1 LKNRSGFNL
10 VRKTRK
16 KSNSGSIFVKEKCVE
31 KFLEWWSESD
41 ELKAILQ
48 LVIPQ
53 VDNALKLINIEEI
66 TNSRKLSELLYD
78 LVGSNFLYEIHGD
91 PDRDKTQK
99 FRKLILDACI
109 KNQEYTKDQIISIAQ
124 NSHWQ
129 LKDHTS
135 LEQIVRSNAKD
146 WLLQLAKYSQLDPST
161 SHPPQENS
169 DAFLETEEIH
179 ANIDY
184 KPLYDYQYTAGLRIR
199 QILENNPDEKRML
212 LSIPTGSGKTRL
224 MVEALIDWLNYG
236 KENSPSQQKDSKFI
250 IWIAQSHE
258 LCEQAIDAFKSL
270 YKIRGKSSLTIH
282 RFFGKGGA
290 PPPMDL
296 SDFLNGNGII
306 VATIQSFH
314 KLIPKNEHAST
325 DDIDEEGEIDVEF
338 ESDNPLLKLS
348 ELTSCI
354 VIDEAHRATS
364 KMYTRFLAGMGF
376 NFRKKE
382 PNSKNIGL
390 FGLTATP
397 FRGTGVDFE
406 SGGSELTK
414 QTITLRNRFGGEPY
428 YPQIYA
434 DIHEKRHKPV
444 PIIDS
449 PNVAHTE
456 ESTRISGDRSFDNEG
471 VLVTYSWQITYLPS
485 ASELYSTSEEP
496 LPNPKQEKIIDY
508 EFPKSGTYK
517 IQLTIKNN
525 EGIENQTEQFID
537 VKIPDTTDINKEL
550 DNQKLLYRRLITR
563 KILCEVFHEKIKL
576 KETRL
581 NRDESEKYIAKGE
594 YHKQT
599 LDERGKNFSR
609 NNLILEIIQKLR
621 EFKRKKILIF
631 ACNIDH
637 ARLLTI
643 VLKAKYGIN
652 AEYLDSKVN
661 MGRRIEIIEK
671 FKQDTDDINVLCN
684 VDILTTGFDAPNIDC
699 VFVTRPAKST
709 VLYTQMIGR
718 GMRGTRGGGTPDMWL
733 IDIDDNF
740 QLHYDF
746 DSEAKLGWKMFED
759 EWKSLSELDIQ
770 LVEGDVDG
778 FQKINPHL
786 SQDTPKIP
794 TDTKFDKWKKER
806 EQIELEQKILSKEVE
821 EELPDDE
828 TEQPLEWPCIDCGVT
843 AIGIPEIQ
851 KFFGIEGDPKLL
863 ISHIT
868 NNDYQDLPSRCYN
881 CRMASVI
888 PEVSTIEPE
897 VSTIEP
903 EVSTI
908 EPEVS
913 TIEPEVSTIEPE
925 VSTIEPEVSTIEPEV
940 IPEQISCPY
949 VEFMENQ
956 QNIHG
961 NYQMVLGLFLIE
973 SQKQGYDKFDI
984 DEARL
989 YLQKYNPGK
998 TLSELPRNHAV
1009 FDVYRKRGFF
1019 TDYSEEPEKTSYGK
1033 RGFYSESFSFGETKF
1048 KEILEPEIFK
1058 ELCIKKIEEYEEKSK
1073 MEIEN
1078 EPVSPSSDE
1087 DLELSHQLDTHYKNL
1102 KKQLGHIP
1110 TTRQFRELTP
1120 DNLSQ
1125 IMVKIYYHKVAESK
1139 KDFPISK
1146 LVEDIEGGPDY
1157 FAHSFDG
1164 LRDSKND
1171 FAGDDH
1177 NLRDNLYDEYF
1188 ELYHSV
1194 KREITKE
1201 ELDEYGNYTIEDY
1214 DEVFDD
1220 DVDVMFKETT
1230 HVMKNIEINFS
1241 DDRFQETI
1249 EKINIDYHELKKTL
1263 GHAPHF
1269 EEYREKSKIG
1279 IEYILNFY
1287 GSLGRF
1293 KRISDRKQNDQ
1304 HTILHLEKEFHKIKE
1319 LLNMPPLFTQM
1330 LKHCREGFRILDIFG
1345 SYTEYLKW
1353 LKEPDNKESIVDEN
1367 FKNQRRIELIQQSL
1381 KRIDDVGRDRTIQLL
1396 LEDPEIP
1403 YNEWFGSKTSFI
1415 DVLDVEKHDPW
1426 IKSTFEKI
1434 RHIQKPVSTNEKMKF
1449 LRSNH
1454 ISKFKKQIKGIQKN
1468 IQTAQKPTSCPKCHS
1483 KLENLG
1489 QAVVCSSKYC
1499 TYYKSG

>member
-1 LKNRSGFNL
+1 LA
-10 VRKTRK
+10 RKTRK
-16 KSNSGSIFVKEKCVE
+16 KSSSGSVFVKEKSVE
-31 KFLEWWSESD
+31 KFLEWWPESD
-41 ELKAILQ
+41 DLKDILQ

-53 VDNALKLINIEEI
+53 VDNALKLIDIEDI

-78 LVGSNFLYEIHGD
+78 LVGGNFLYEIHGD
-91 PDRDKTQK
+91 PDRNKTQK
-99 FRKLILDACI
+99 FRLLILESCI
-109 KNQEYTKDQIISIAQ
+109 KNKEYTKNQIIKIAQ
-124 NSHWQ
+124 DSHWQ
-129 LKDHTS
+129 LKDYTS

-146 WLLQLAKYSQLDPST
+146 WLLQLSKYSQLDPST
-161 SHPPQENS
+161 SRPPQENS
-169 DAFLETEEIH
+169 DTFLETEEIQ

-236 KENSPSQQKDSKFI
+236 KENSPPQQKNSKFI

-306 VATIQSFH
+306 VATIQSFN

-338 ESDNPLLKLS
+338 EKDNPLLKLS

-364 KMYTRFLAGMGF
+364 KMYTRFLAGMGY

-414 QTITLRNRFGGEPY
+414 QTITLRNRFGGQPY

-434 DIHEKRHKPV
+434 DIHEKRHKPF

-449 PNVAHTE
+449 PNVAHTG

-471 VLVTYSWQITYLPS
+471 VIVTYSWQITYLSS
-485 ASELYSTSEEP
+485 ASELYSTTEEP

-508 EFPKSGTYK
+508 DFPKPGTYK

-525 EGIENQTEQFID
+525 ENIENKTEEFID
-537 VKIPDTTDINKEL
+537 VKIPDTSDLDKEL
-550 DNQKLLYRRLITR
+550 DNQKLLYRRLIAR

-576 KETRL
+576 KKTQL
-581 NRDESEKYIAKGE
+581 NRDESEKYVAKGE

-609 NNLILEIIQKLR
+609 NNLILEIIQKLL

-631 ACNIDH
+631 ACNIEH

-718 GMRGTRGGGTPDMWL
+718 GMRGTRGGGTSDMWL
-733 IDIDDNF
+733 VDIDDNF

-746 DSEAKLGWKMFED
+746 DDEAKLGWKMFED
-759 EWKSLSELDIQ
+759 EWRSLSELDIE
-770 LVEGDVDG
+770 LVEEDIDG
-778 FQKINPHL
+778 FQKINPNL
-786 SQDTPKIP
+786 SQKPAKI
-794 TDTKFDKWKKER
+794 TGTKFDKWKQER
-806 EQIELEQKILSKEVE
+806 TKLETEVTSKEIE
-821 EELPDDE
+821 DKLQDHEIE
-828 TEQPLEWPCIDCGVT
+828 TPLEWPCVDCGIT
-843 AIGIPEIQ
+843 AIGITDIQ
-851 KFFGIEGDPKLL
+851 KLFGIVGDPKLL

-868 NNDYQDLPSRCYN
+868 NNDYQNIPSRCYS
-881 CRMASVI
+881 CRTASVEH
-888 PEVSTIEPE
+888 EVPQVEHE
-897 VSTIEP
+897 VPQVEH
-903 EVSTI
+903 EVPQV
-908 EPEVS
+908 EHEVPQV
-913 TIEPEVSTIEPE
+913 EHEVPQVEHEITSE
-925 VSTIEPEVSTIEPEV
+925 S
-940 IPEQISCPY
+940 ISCPY
-949 VEFMENQ
+949 VEFMQNQ
-956 QNIHG
+956 QNIQG

-973 SQKQGYDKFDI
+973 CQKQGYDKFDI
-984 DEARL
+984 DEARI
-989 YLQKYNPGK
+989 YIQRYNPGK
-998 TLSELPRNHAV
+998 NLHGLPRTHAV

-1019 TDYSEEPEKTSYGK
+1019 SED
-1033 RGFYSESFSFGETKF
+1033 FSDEEIKF
-1048 KEILEPEIFK
+1048 KKILEPEIFK
-1058 ELCIKKIEEYEEKSK
+1058 ELCIKKIEEYGQKSNA
-1073 MEIEN
+1073 EIKDE
-1078 EPVSPSSDE
+1078 SDILDSEE
-1087 DLELSHQLDTHYKNL
+1087 DLELAKQLDEHYKNL
-1102 KKQLGHIP
+1102 KKQLGHVP
-1110 TTRQFRELTP
+1110 TSRQFRELTP
-1120 DNLSQ
+1120 DKLSE
-1125 IMVKIYYHKVAESK
+1125 ILIKLYHQKVEKVRKDDVGLLEDKNNFLLSYEFLLDAYDES
-1139 KDFPISK
+1139 PR
-1146 LVEDIEGGPDY
+1146 EDQ
-1157 FAHSFDG
+1157 
-1164 LRDSKND
+1164 
-1171 FAGDDH
+1171 

-1194 KREITKE
+1194 KREITRD
-1201 ELDEYGNYTIEDY
+1201 ELDEYGNYTLDDY
-1214 DEVFDD
+1214 DEVFIDD
-1220 DVDVMFKETT
+1220 DGNYENIYYRFKETIHMMDSLKPT
-1230 HVMKNIEINFS
+1230 LS
-1241 DDRFQETI
+1241 DTQFQYMI
-1249 EKINIDYHELKKTL
+1249 EKINSDYHVLKKTL
-1263 GHAPHF
+1263 GHSLHF
-1269 EEYREKSKIG
+1269 EEYREKSKLG
-1279 IEYILNFY
+1279 IEYLLNFY

-1293 KRISDRKQNDQ
+1293 KRISDRLQTDQ
-1304 HTILHLEKEFHKIKE
+1304 HTSLHLEQEYYKIKK
-1319 LLNMPPLFTQM
+1319 LLKMQPLFTQM

-1345 SYTEYLKW
+1345 TYSEYLKW
-1353 LKEPDNKESIVDEN
+1353 LKESDTKEITVNEN
-1367 FKNQRRIELIQQSL
+1367 FKKERQSELIQQTL
-1381 KRIDDVGRDRTIQLL
+1381 KRIDDVGRDKTIQLL
-1396 LEDPEIP
+1396 LDDESVP
-1403 YNEWFGSKTSFI
+1403 YNEWFGSKSSFI
-1415 DVLDVEKHDPW
+1415 EVLEKDNHDPW

-1434 RHIQKPVSTNEKMKF
+1434 KRIQKPEPLNQKMKINED
-1449 LRSNH
+1449 RQ
-1454 ISKFKKQIKGIQKN
+1454 IPKFKDQLKGIRKKISPKTHQKFN
-1468 IQTAQKPTSCPKCHS
+1468 MCPKCNS
-1483 KLENLG
+1483 MIKNLG
-1489 QAVVCSSKYC
+1489 KATVCTNTKC
-1499 TYYKSG
+1499 DYYKPG

>member
-1 LKNRSGFNL
+1 LKNRSGFDL
-10 VRKTRK
+10 ARKINK
-16 KSNSGSIFVKEKCVE
+16 KSNSASIFVKEKCVK
-31 KFLEWWSESD
+31 KFLGWWPKPD

-78 LVGSNFLYEIHGD
+78 LVGNNFLYEIHGD
-91 PDRDKTQK
+91 PDKDKTK
-99 FRKLILDACI
+99 MFRRLILDACI
-109 KNQEYTKDQIISIAQ
+109 KNQEYTKKQIITIAQ
-124 NSHWQ
+124 DSHWQ

-135 LEQIVRSNAKD
+135 LEQIVKSNAKD

-161 SHPPQENS
+161 SRPPQENS
-169 DAFLETEEIH
+169 NKFLETEEIH

-184 KPLYDYQYTAGLRIR
+184 KPLYDYQYTAGLKIR
-199 QILENNPDEKRML
+199 QILENDPDEKRML

-236 KENSPSQQKDSKFI
+236 KENSPPQQKNSKFI

-258 LCEQAIDAFKSL
+258 LCEQAIDALKSL

-306 VATIQSFH
+306 VATIHSFN
-314 KLIPKNEHAST
+314 KLIPKNEHAGT
-325 DDIDEEGEIDVEF
+325 DDVDEEGEIDVEF
-338 ESDNPLLKLS
+338 DDDNALLKLS

-364 KMYTRFLAGMGF
+364 KMYTRFLAGMGY
-376 NFRKKE
+376 NFKKKY

-406 SGGSELTK
+406 SGGAELTK

-449 PNVAHTE
+449 PNVAHTG

-471 VLVTYSWQITYLPS
+471 VIVTYSWQITYLPS
-485 ASELYSTSEEP
+485 VSELYSTSEEP
-496 LPNPKQEKIIDY
+496 LPNPKHEKIIDY

-517 IQLTIKNN
+517 IHLTIKNN
-525 EGIENQTEQFID
+525 EGIENQTEKFID
-537 VKIPDTTDINKEL
+537 VKIPDISDLSKEL
-550 DNQKLLYRRLITR
+550 DNQKILYRRLITR

-576 KETRL
+576 KKTQL
-581 NRDESEKYIAKGE
+581 NRDESEKYVSKGE

-599 LDERGKNFSR
+599 LDARGKDFGR

-621 EFKRKKILIF
+621 EFKRKKILLF

-637 ARLLTI
+637 ARLLAI

-699 VFVTRPAKST
+699 VFVARPAKST

-746 DSEAKLGWKMFED
+746 DDEAKLGWKMFED
-759 EWKSLSELDIQ
+759 EWKSLSELNMT

-778 FQKINPHL
+778 FQKINSTL
-786 SQDTPKIP
+786 NQETPKITP
-794 TDTKFDKWKKER
+794 DVKFDKWKR
-806 EQIELEQKILSKEVE
+806 EQEKIELEQEIISKEIE
-821 EELPDDE
+821 EELPIDE
-828 TEQPLEWPCIDCGVT
+828 IEKPLQWPCIDCGVT

-851 KFFGIEGDPKLL
+851 KFFGIVGDPKLL
-863 ISHIT
+863 ISHIE
-868 NNDYQDLPSRCYN
+868 NNDYQNLPNRCYN
-881 CRMASVI
+881 CRMSSMET
-888 PEVSTIEPE
+888 EVPTMETE
-897 VSTIEP
+897 VPTMET
-903 EVSTI
+903 EVPTM
-908 EPEVS
+908 ETEVP
-913 TIEPEVSTIEPE
+913 TMETEVPTMETGTSIVEHT
-925 VSTIEPEVSTIEPEV
+925 
-940 IPEQISCPY
+940 SCPY
-949 VEFMENQ
+949 VEFMQTQ
-956 QNIHG
+956 QNIQG

-973 SQKQGYDKFDI
+973 NQKQGYTRFDI

-989 YLQKYNPGK
+989 YLKKYNPGK
-998 TLSELPRNHAV
+998 TLSELPQNHAV

-1019 TDYSEEPEKTSYGK
+1019 SEKFT
-1033 RGFYSESFSFGETKF
+1033 FGEIEF

-1058 ELCIKKIEEYEEKSK
+1058 ELCIKKIEAYESK
-1073 MEIEN
+1073 IN
-1078 EPVSPSSDE
+1078 EVIDVMDSPPPEE
-1087 DLELSHQLDTHYKNL
+1087 DLELSRQLDVHYKNM
-1102 KKQLGHIP
+1102 KKQLGHVP
-1110 TTRQFRELTP
+1110 TSRQFRELTP
-1120 DNLSQ
+1120 DKLYEILIKLYHQKVEKLRPDHPELFNGVETDDFFLSYFLLMDSYDESPNEDQNL
-1125 IMVKIYYHKVAESK
+1125 K
-1139 KDFPISK
+1139 
-1146 LVEDIEGGPDY
+1146 
-1157 FAHSFDG
+1157 
-1164 LRDSKND
+1164 
-1171 FAGDDH
+1171 
-1177 NLRDNLYDEYF
+1177 DNLYDEYF

-1194 KREITKE
+1194 KREISRD
-1201 ELDEYGNYTIEDY
+1201 ELDEYGNYNLKDY
-1214 DEVFDD
+1214 DEVF
-1220 DVDVMFKETT
+1220 VDADGNSENIYYRIKETIK
-1230 HVMKNIEINFS
+1230 MMNNLEASNYDQS
-1241 DDRFQETI
+1241 QETI
-1249 EKINIDYHELKKTL
+1249 EKINIDYHNLKKTL

-1269 EEYREKSKIG
+1269 EEYREKSKLG
-1279 IEYILNFY
+1279 IEYLLNFY

-1293 KRISDRKQNDQ
+1293 KRISDRKQNEQ
-1304 HTILHLEKEFHKIKE
+1304 YTILHLEKEFHKIKK
-1319 LLNMPPLFTQM
+1319 LLNMQPLFTQM
-1330 LKHCREGFRILDIFG
+1330 LKHCSEGFRILDIFG
-1345 SYTEYLKW
+1345 SYVEYLKW
-1353 LKEPDNKESIVDEN
+1353 LKEPENELDVVDEN
-1367 FKNQRRIELIQQSL
+1367 FKNERRMELIQQSL
-1381 KRIDDVGRDRTIQLL
+1381 KRIDDVGRDRTIQSLL
-1396 LEDPEIP
+1396 DDPEIP

-1415 DVLDVEKHDPW
+1415 DVLDNEKHDPW
-1426 IKSTFEKI
+1426 IKSTYEKI
-1434 RHIQKPVSTNEKMKF
+1434 KHIQKPVHINEKMKF
-1449 LRSNH
+1449 LRLNQ
-1454 ISKFKKQIKGIQKN
+1454 ISKFKNQLKEIPKN
-1468 IQTAQKPTSCPKCHS
+1468 IQTTHTTNSCPKCNS
-1483 KLENLG
+1483 NLENLG
-1489 QAVVCSSKYC
+1489 QAIVCTSKYC